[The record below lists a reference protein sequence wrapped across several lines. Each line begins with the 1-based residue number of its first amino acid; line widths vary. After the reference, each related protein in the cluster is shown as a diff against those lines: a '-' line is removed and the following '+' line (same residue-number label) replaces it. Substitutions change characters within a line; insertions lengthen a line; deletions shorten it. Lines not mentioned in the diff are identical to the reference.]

1 MNSSV
6 KVAKD
11 VKIQLNRFDGTNYTR
26 WMDKMIFLLTSLKI
40 YYILNPNLYAL
51 PKPQE
56 DESATIKTTRVKRE
70 EDEVLCRGH
79 ILNTLTSRIYNI
91 FSKLKLPKEI
101 WAALETHYKLEKSG
115 SDRFLAL
122 KYFEYKIIDN
132 KPIMDQ
138 VHEIQMLISKLS
150 DLDIKVPD
158 SLQVGAVL
166 SKLPPSWNEYRKK
179 MLHYIDNY
187 TFEQFQTHLQIEVQS
202 RMRELQATN
211 SKVNLVTET
220 GLTMTQN
227 NLKVQKKGNKFKKK
241 QNANKKHIV
250 CFHCGNK
257 GHYIKECRFKNFNKK
272 GGSFKVNRE
281 LVAMVSNIQI
291 EMITELNMAT
301 NVVKT
306 SDWWLDSS
314 ATVHVCNNKAW
325 FKTYEEL
332 EKPKEVL
339 MGNHNYAKVLGKG
352 TIELYFTSGQ
362 KLSLL
367 NVFHV
372 PKSRKN
378 LVSASLLSKK
388 GFKIVL
394 ESDKVIVTKSGMFV
408 GKGYSCDGMFKFSI
422 NEINVI
428 SAYMVEST
436 SLLWHARLGHLN
448 YMYNNI

>member
-1 MNSSV
+1 METNMNSSV

-11 VKIQLNRFDGTNYTR
+11 VKIQLDRFDGTNYTR

-40 YYILNPNLYAL
+40 YYILDPNLSAL
-51 PKPQE
+51 PEPQE
-56 DESATIKTTRVKRE
+56 DESATIKTARVKRE

-79 ILNTLTSRIYNI
+79 ILNTLTSRLYDI
-91 FSKLKLPKEI
+91 FSKLKSPKEI
-101 WAALETHYKLEKSG
+101 WAALETHYKQEKSG

-122 KYFEYKIIDN
+122 KFFEYEITDN

-179 MLHYIDNY
+179 MLHSTDNY

-241 QNANKKHIV
+241 QYANKKHRV

-272 GGSFKVNRE
+272 GGSFKVNMVEKDEVRE

-291 EMITELNMAT
+291 RMITELNMAT

-306 SDWWLDSS
+306 
-314 ATVHVCNNKAW
+314 
-325 FKTYEEL
+325 
-332 EKPKEVL
+332 
-339 MGNHNYAKVLGKG
+339 
-352 TIELYFTSGQ
+352 
-362 KLSLL
+362 
-367 NVFHV
+367 
-372 PKSRKN
+372 
-378 LVSASLLSKK
+378 
-388 GFKIVL
+388 
-394 ESDKVIVTKSGMFV
+394 
-408 GKGYSCDGMFKFSI
+408 
-422 NEINVI
+422 
-428 SAYMVEST
+428 
-436 SLLWHARLGHLN
+436 
-448 YMYNNI
+448 